1 MVVVSVPDKVRL
13 WLTVN
18 VLLSAT
24 AKVELVAG
32 AVMAILLTLV
42 AVATPN
48 TGVTNV
54 GVLANTNAPVP
65 VSSVT
70 AERKLALE
78 GVLKNVATPVPSDV
92 SPVPPLATGKSP
104 LMPVDTGKP
113 VQLVNVPDWG
123 VPRIGVVN
131 VALVNKTV
139 LVICL
144 VTPLCST
151 GNRSAP
157 AEVAATGS

>member
-1 MVVVSVPDKVRL
+1 M
-13 WLTVN
+13 
-18 VLLSAT
+18 
-24 AKVELVAG
+24 
-32 AVMAILLTLV
+32 LV

-54 GVLANTNAPVP
+54 GLVAKTNAPEP

-70 AERKLALE
+70 AVAKLALE
-78 GVLKNVATPVPSDV
+78 GVAKNVATPVPS
-92 SPVPPLATGKSP
+92 PLI
-104 LMPVDTGKP
+104 PVDTGKP

-157 AEVAATGS
+157 AEVVATGSWGIVIFAIFNPSNYPHRC

>member
-1 MVVVSVPDKVRL
+1 
-13 WLTVN
+13 
-18 VLLSAT
+18 
-24 AKVELVAG
+24 
-32 AVMAILLTLV
+32 
-42 AVATPN
+42 
-48 TGVTNV
+48 
-54 GVLANTNAPVP
+54 VP

-78 GVLKNVATPVPSDV
+78 GVAKNVATPVP
-92 SPVPPLATGKSP
+92 SP

-113 VQLVNVPDWG
+113 VQFVSMPDWG

-151 GNRSAP
+151 GNKSVP
-157 AEVAATGS
+157 AEVAATGNWGIVIFAIFNPSNYPHRC